1 MSGNGGNGVVG
12 AAAASQ
18 QSKIGIP
25 MPQVSAQ
32 DLAETEYSAEDAA
45 EDEVMSI
52 VISPRE
58 ADNHSLTEQA
68 DEEDDE
74 DNLDELIVIDD
85 AEQEEREL

>member
-12 AAAASQ
+12 AAASQ
-18 QSKIGIP
+18 QGTNGIP

-45 EDEVMSI
+45 EDDVMSI
-52 VISPRE
+52 VISPRA

-68 DEEDDE
+68 EEEDDD

-85 AEQEEREL
+85 AEQE